1 MICFSFET
9 IKSSRDCKLGFRNLM
24 GCVLKNL
31 QKYPKQAG
39 VTVTEI
45 RQAIIAGENE
55 DAVAI
60 ADTLINRGVKPE
72 EIIVHGVT
80 KAMEYLDKKCTIRD
94 FCLLELM
101 LAGRAAMD
109 VIDRLYAEGTATDDI
124 LFDTDLYPGK
134 KIILGTIKGDI
145 HEIGRNIFSM
155 VMRSHGYQVIDMGK
169 DVDPADF
176 VMASIEHQAD
186 FIGISSLITTTIPHV
201 REIRRLTVD
210 KGFRTVKIIAGGAAL
225 QQSNAEYLNVD
236 HVADTA
242 FDGLHYIRS
251 I

>member
-1 MICFSFET
+1 M
-9 IKSSRDCKLGFRNLM
+9 KKL
-24 GCVLKNL
+24 
-31 QKYPKQAG
+31 QIYPKQAV
-39 VTVTEI
+39 VTVKEI
-45 RQAIIAGENE
+45 RQAVIAGENE

-60 ADTLINRGVKPE
+60 AKTLIDRGVKPE
-72 EIIVHGVT
+72 EIIVQGVT
-80 KAMEYLDKKCTIRD
+80 KAMEYLDKKCTISD

-109 VIDRLYAEGTATDDI
+109 VIDCLYAEGAATDDI
-124 LFDTDLYPGK
+124 LFNNDQYPGK

-155 VMRSHGYQVIDMGK
+155 VMRSHGYQILDMGK
-169 DVDPADF
+169 DVDPADL
-176 VMASIEHQAD
+176 VMAAIDNQAD

-201 REIRRLTVD
+201 REVRRLAVD
-210 KGFRTVKIIAGGAAL
+210 KGLSAVKIIAGGAAL
-225 QQSNAEYLNVD
+225 QQSSAEYLNVD

-242 FDGLHYIRS
+242 FDGLHYIKS

>member
-1 MICFSFET
+1 M
-9 IKSSRDCKLGFRNLM
+9 
-24 GCVLKNL
+24 
-31 QKYPKQAG
+31 
-39 VTVTEI
+39 TVTI
-45 RQAIIAGENE
+45 QDIKKAIIAGENNE
-55 DAVAI
+55 AVAT
-60 ADTLINRGVKPE
+60 ANTLINGGVKPE

-109 VIDRLYAEGTATDDI
+109 VIDYLYTEGITKDDI
-124 LFDTDLYPGK
+124 SGDNDPNPRK

-155 VMRSHGYQVIDMGK
+155 VMRSYGYQIIDMGK
-169 DVDPADF
+169 DVDPADL
-176 VMASIEHQAD
+176 VTAAIDNKAD

-201 REIRRLTVD
+201 REVRRVAED
-210 KGFRTVKIIAGGAAL
+210 KGFRAVKVIAGGAAL
-225 QQSNAEYLNVD
+225 QQSSAEYLNVD
-236 HVADTA
+236 HVAGTA

-251 I
+251 N